1 MALERSKGKDT
12 RPFIVRFLTY
22 SPLRGYKILRI
33 LLDRIDSISEW
44 SGRIV
49 CWLILLLIF
58 AITYDV
64 GLRYLFSA
72 PTAWSYDLSYMLGGS
87 FMVLGG
93 AYTLLHKGHVRVDI
107 VYSRLSPRAQTIL
120 DTILTFFIFFPFMS
134 VLLYYS
140 IDFAVHSVVI
150 NEVSSI
156 SVWAPAM
163 WPFRWALVIA
173 ISLFLLQGICWFIR
187 NVSSSIGGKACD

>member
-1 MALERSKGKDT
+1 M
-12 RPFIVRFLTY
+12 
-22 SPLRGYKILRI
+22 RI
-33 LLDRIDSISEW
+33 LLNKVDSISEW
-44 SGRIV
+44 SGRV
-49 CWLILLLIF
+49 TCWLIIALIF

-87 FMVLGG
+87 FMALGG

-107 VYSRLSPRAQTIL
+107 VYSRLSPRAQAIL
-120 DTILTFFIFFPFMS
+120 DTILTFFIFFPLMS
-134 VLLYYS
+134 ILLYYS
-140 IDFAVHSVVI
+140 IDFAVHSLVR

-156 SVWAPAM
+156 SVWAPVM

-173 ISLFLLQGICWFIR
+173 IFLLLLQGICWFIR
-187 NVSSSIGGKACD
+187 TASSAIEGKAYD